1 MTSLPNLSSIVLPDL
16 PKQGEVVCWDGLYG
30 ASKWIALAEA
40 AQNSK
45 KPFVLLLPDVRSVE
59 AVSQDLSFFCQ
70 KFKIAH
76 IS

>member
-1 MTSLPNLSSIVLPDL
+1 MTSLPNLSSIALPDL

-59 AVSQDLSFFCQ
+59 AVSQDLSFLL
-70 KFKIAH
+70 KI
-76 IS
+76 